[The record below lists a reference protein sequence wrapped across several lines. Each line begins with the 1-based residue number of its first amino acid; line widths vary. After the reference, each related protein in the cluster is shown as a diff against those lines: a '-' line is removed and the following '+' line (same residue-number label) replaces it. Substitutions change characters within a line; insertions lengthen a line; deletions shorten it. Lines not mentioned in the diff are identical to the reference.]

1 MSKEHSLSHY
11 ELFKVNDSIRLL
23 TSSAVVSSIYEVLL
37 PVPEESGY
45 NFSYLKILG
54 VLAVIICFIYFKSTR
69 KEDPA

>member
-1 MSKEHSLSHY
+1 MPKDHSLSHY
-11 ELFKVNDSIRLL
+11 ELFKANDSIRLL
-23 TSSAVVSSIYEVLL
+23 ASNSVASSIYEVLL

-69 KEDPA
+69 KDDPE